1 MLGFS
6 MYLSRVLT
14 ADDYNYLIAMR
25 NAGFN
30 TVFTS
35 ICVDEKDANSI
46 KNRLNELVKWCK
58 NLDLEIIADVTGAG
72 LKKLGIDIS
81 DVGQV
86 QSLKL
91 TGLRIDA
98 GVKTETI
105 AKLSKSMPIALNAST
120 ISEEDLISLK
130 EYNAAFDHLQAWHNF
145 YPHPETGLAAD
156 WLKDKNDW
164 LHSKGLKTMAFAP
177 GDDKLEG
184 PIGASMPTLEKQRYE
199 NPLAAMLE
207 LKKLSCDYVFIGDTR
222 LKHSTIDSFENY
234 LKEKIITLHVD
245 QNIPKL
251 FENEWHNRPD
261 VARDVIRL
269 KESRQLQLFETTP
282 VEPEKRPKGSI
293 TCDNDKYLRYKGEI
307 QIVKRDLPLN
317 DKVNV
322 IGHVIKDDLALL
334 DEVGANT
341 QILFVQG

>member
-1 MLGFS
+1 
-6 MYLSRVLT
+6 MYLSRMLT

-35 ICVDEKDANSI
+35 IYVDEKDAESI

-58 NLDLEIIADVTGAG
+58 NLDLEIIADVTAEE
-72 LKKLGIDIS
+72 LKKLGIDIN

-86 QSLKL
+86 QSLNL
-91 TGLRIDA
+91 TGLRIDD
-98 GVKTETI
+98 GVRMETI

-120 ISEEDLISLK
+120 ISEEDLVSLK

-145 YPHPETGLAAD
+145 YPHPETGLDAN
-156 WLKDKNDW
+156 WLKEKNDW
-164 LHSKGLKTMAFAP
+164 LHSRGFKTMAFAP
-177 GDDKLEG
+177 GNDKLEG
-184 PIGASMPTLEKQRYE
+184 PIGESLPTLEKQRHE

-207 LKKLSCDYVFIGDTR
+207 LKKLSCDYVFIGDAG
-222 LKHSTIDSFENY
+222 LKRSTIDSFENY
-234 LKEKIITLHVD
+234 LKKRVITLHVD
-245 QNIPKL
+245 HDLLEL

-261 VARDVIRL
+261 AARDVIRL
-269 KESRQLQLFETTP
+269 KESRQLQLLKTAPE
-282 VEPEKRPKGSI
+282 EPENRPKGSI

-307 QIVKRDLPLN
+307 QITKRDLPLN

-322 IGHVIKDDLALL
+322 IGHVVKDDLALL
-334 DEVGANT
+334 DEVGSNT
-341 QILFVQG
+341 QLLFLKA

>member
-35 ICVDEKDANSI
+35 ICVDEDANSI

-58 NLDLEIIADVTGAG
+58 NLDLEIIADVTADC
-72 LKKLGIDIS
+72 LKKLEIDIS

-86 QSLKL
+86 QSLNL
-91 TGLRIDA
+91 TGLRIDD
-98 GVKTETI
+98 GVKMETI

-120 ISEEDLISLK
+120 ISEEDLVSLK
-130 EYNAAFDHLQAWHNF
+130 EYNAAFDHLEAWHNF

-156 WLKDKNDW
+156 WLKEKNEW

-184 PIGASMPTLEKQRYE
+184 PICESLPTLEKQRHE

-207 LKKLSCDYVFIGDTR
+207 LKKLSCDYVFIGDAG

-234 LKEKIITLHVD
+234 LKKQIITLHVD
-245 QNIPKL
+245 HDMPKL

-269 KESRQLQLFETTP
+269 KESRSLQLFETTP
-282 VEPEKRPKGSI
+282 QEPEKRLKGSI

-307 QIVKRDLPLN
+307 QITKRDLPAN

-322 IGHVIKDDLALL
+322 IGHIVKDDVALL

-341 QILFVQG
+341 QIMFVKA